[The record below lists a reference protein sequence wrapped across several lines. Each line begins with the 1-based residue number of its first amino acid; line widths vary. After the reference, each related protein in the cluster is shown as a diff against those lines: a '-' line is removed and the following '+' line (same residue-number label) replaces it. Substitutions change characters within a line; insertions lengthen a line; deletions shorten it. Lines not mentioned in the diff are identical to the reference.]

1 MATPFPYRSQKTT
14 TERLRPV
21 KADDEGSEGKI
32 PRWGWMSDGKLRPI
46 ERGLPILD
54 SLPTIL
60 DPKTDSMRPLMTFL
74 VDKPYLKD
82 FNRTYGALA
91 ARHPEYDLNDP
102 DMMSHYE
109 KQLIA
114 QYSAD
119 PNAGRSTD
127 LKVRMPGE
135 TKSSTKIPLDAHL
148 HTWGGAIPYLESDI
162 FPDDE
167 DANESKR
174 VVKKKP
180 KTGIY
185 GDQNVNAEDETAII
199 RSVHFRTLN
208 DAEVKE
214 QGPASDN
221 ATMPLVFGTT
231 GRRDRLLGPLSEV
244 TGTGKKST
252 VQKCLK
258 KFFDPEVG
266 IPFVPANVG
275 KYFPMELLIP
285 EENST
290 ATSAQEEMEQELSF
304 VAPGD
309 DTDTKSMLLDTRDQ
323 DVLFTKN
330 KAPFTRQEISALR
343 AFGQHWDN
351 LKIRQRER
359 EMEAMKQRRSMIKQA
374 FHNKEVFETYLKLM
388 DEDCKRIRSGVL
400 GRSPYKNKS
409 LWQVAIEKAPMDHNR
424 LEDRRRFWWRFCAFV
439 RFIGGLSE
447 QIEKDFVKLLRVKL
461 MLRHPVDASL
471 FWDLVNDVSPAVLES
486 VATLRL
492 IEFCRIALE
501 VGQQAFNNFLD
512 EKKISPMIY
521 NQTILNNLSKEYMDK
536 VNQLA
541 KGPMEVPP
549 SD

>member
-1 MATPFPYRSQKTT
+1 MATPFPYRAQKTT

-32 PRWGWMSDGKLRPI
+32 PRWGWMSDGKLRTI
-46 ERGLPILD
+46 ERGLPLLD

-60 DPKTDSMRPLMTFL
+60 DPKNDSMRPLMTFL

-102 DMMSHYE
+102 DMQSHYE

-119 PNAGRSTD
+119 PNAGKSKD

-135 TKSSTKIPLDAHL
+135 KKASTKIPLDAHL

-167 DANESKR
+167 DASESRK

-185 GDQNVNAEDETAII
+185 GDQNVNAEDETSII
-199 RSVHFRTLN
+199 RTVHFKSLD

-214 QGPASDN
+214 QGQAQDN
-221 ATMPLVFGTT
+221 ATRPLEFSTT
-231 GRRDRLLGPLSEV
+231 GRRLLGPLSELAGGSKKG
-244 TGTGKKST
+244 GTVK
-252 VQKCLK
+252 KCLK

-266 IPFVPANVG
+266 IPFVPADIG
-275 KYFPMELLIP
+275 KYFPMDLLEP
-285 EENST
+285 EDVST

-304 VAPGD
+304 VAPND
-309 DTDTKSMLLDTRDQ
+309 EADTKSMLIDTRDQ
-323 DVLFTKN
+323 DILFTKN
-330 KAPFTRQEISALR
+330 KAPFTRQEISTLR

-351 LKIRQRER
+351 LKLRQRER
-359 EMEAMKQRRSMIKQA
+359 EAQLMKERRSMIKQA

-388 DEDCKRIRSGVL
+388 DQDCKRLRAGVL
-400 GRSPYKNKS
+400 GRSPWGNKS
-409 LWQVAIEKAPMDHNR
+409 LWQVAIEKAPMDKNR
-424 LEDRRRFWWRFCAFV
+424 LEDRRLFWWRFCAFV
-439 RFIGGLSE
+439 RFIGGLTE
-447 QIEKDFVKLLRVKL
+447 QIERDFVKLLRVKL
-461 MLRHPVDASL
+461 MLRHPVNQTL
-471 FWDLVNDVSPAVLES
+471 FWDLVNDVPPAALES
-486 VATLRL
+486 VAALRL
-492 IEFCRIALE
+492 IEFCRIVLE
-501 VGQQAFNNFLD
+501 IGQQAFNNYLD
-512 EKKISPMIY
+512 ERKISPMIY
-521 NQTILNNLSKEYMDK
+521 NQTILSNLSKEYMDK

-549 SD
+549 CD